1 MTCDTAAPGCGVK
14 VGCGTNVGVGG
25 AAVSGSTITGDGSAS
40 GVGEARP
47 GIGVG
52 VRPMMPQPDN
62 NVKHTSVQ
70 IARTIARMAPLLAN
84 AGFTLTEDY
93 WIPLPEV

>member
-25 AAVSGSTITGDGSAS
+25 TAVSGSTITGDGSAS
-40 GVGEARP
+40 GVDEAKP

-62 NVKHTSVQ
+62 NVKHIRIQ
-70 IARTIARMAPLLAN
+70 IARNIARMALLLAN
-84 AGFTLTEDY
+84 TGFTSTEDY
-93 WIPLPEV
+93 WVPLQEV